1 MRPLIFVIICCTL
14 FISTGCQ
21 EETPQPDKAQPKP
34 VQSSDSHT
42 TVVTD
47 QEATIPASES
57 ESTAPDIIREATATE
72 EPAETES
79 QEQLET
85 SKQEAP
91 QPPIFEDFQGAPQLT
106 LFPRVGDVRPE
117 ENSDRL
123 PYWNTFIDH
132 LVKVTG
138 IAEDQ
143 TTGNRRWAFRSINS
157 IDSVGYFSPLRVEP
171 QTSYKISF
179 EIAAELEEGASAG
192 IGILK
197 FNQFLW
203 IPNQYT
209 DETFKAHFRGSVEGK
224 RLSGTITGTH
234 TFTFTSGPDTR
245 MIHIV
250 LFREGT
256 HDRNSV
262 MFDNIGIEKVKGER

>member
-1 MRPLIFVIICCTL
+1 MRTLIFAIICCTL

-47 QEATIPASES
+47 QGPTIPAAES
-57 ESTAPDIIREATATE
+57 EP
-72 EPAETES
+72 
-79 QEQLET
+79 QEQLEV
-85 SKQEAP
+85 SKQESP
-91 QPPIFEDFQGAPQLT
+91 RPPIFEDFQGVPQLT
-106 LFPRVGDVRPE
+106 LFPRVGDFRPA
-117 ENSDRL
+117 ENSDQL
-123 PYWNTFIDH
+123 PYWNTFIEH
-132 LVKVTG
+132 LIKVTG

-143 TTGNRRWAFRSINS
+143 TTDNRKWVFRSINS
-157 IDSVGYFSPLRVEP
+157 IDSVGFFSPLRVEP

-179 EIAAELEEGASAG
+179 DLAAELEEGASAG
-192 IGILK
+192 IGILE

-203 IPNQYT
+203 IPSQYT
-209 DETFKAHFRGSVEGK
+209 EEIFKAHFRGSVEGK

-234 TFTFTSGPDTR
+234 TFTFTSGPETR

-250 LFREGT
+250 LFREGK

-262 MFDNIGIEKVKGER
+262 MFDNIGIEEVKGER